1 MLGNSKGA
9 LCLVV
14 DKTEHHFLNC
24 KGQLFILKRYLIL
37 YVKPH
42 FIRKDL
48 SGLFLSF

>member
-24 KGQLFILKRYLIL
+24 KGQLFILKQYLTCQTS
-37 YVKPH
+37 YYN
-42 FIRKDL
+42 DL
-48 SGLFLSF
+48 SGPFLSF